1 MHRASF
7 HLTLLWVFCPVKP
20 PWGVSGAG
28 KQQLHFSSCPL
39 QAFRVLAEPV
49 AAQSP
54 GQDPLQQHRAWRCS
68 TRPEPAV
75 CGVSR
80 IWVLGL
86 ARRKGV
92 ARRMVDVVRYGEDP
106 SG

>member
-7 HLTLLWVFCPVKP
+7 HLTPLWVFCPVKP
-20 PWGVSGAG
+20 PLRGLRVW
-28 KQQLHFSSCPL
+28 KQHLHSFPYPL

-49 AAQSP
+49 ASQSP

-92 ARRMVDVVRYGEDP
+92 ARRMLDVVRYLEDP

>member
-1 MHRASF
+1 MGFLPCEAPLGGLRG
-7 HLTLLWVFCPVKP
+7 W
-20 PWGVSGAG
+20 

-68 TRPEPAV
+68 TRPEPAI